1 MEKSIVWLN
10 LIRFGLENH
19 SFFIKLKITK
29 NSSHNGLTNLLSS
42 RSSTMDSFYSSIKY
56 NNNMVKDFVAD
67 ALETEKL
74 SKLKLTFF
82 SVNGKYKIFQT
93 KPDQT

>member
-1 MEKSIVWLN
+1 M
-10 LIRFGLENH
+10 
-19 SFFIKLKITK
+19 
-29 NSSHNGLTNLLSS
+29 
-42 RSSTMDSFYSSIKY
+42 KY
-56 NNNMVKDFVAD
+56 NDNMVKDFVAD

-93 KPDQT
+93 KPDQN